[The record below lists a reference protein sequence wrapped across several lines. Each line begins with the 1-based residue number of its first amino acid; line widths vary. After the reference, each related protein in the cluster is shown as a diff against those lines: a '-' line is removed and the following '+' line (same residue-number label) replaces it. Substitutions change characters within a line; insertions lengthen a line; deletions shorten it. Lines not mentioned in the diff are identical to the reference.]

1 MEIHLISV
9 GVVIVIVESIYD
21 SNKEVS
27 KTKGLFVCTVVVVVP
42 DFVDVPVMEPPS
54 LVDLNKIVV
63 VLKRIKIVQIEK
75 ESEKVTAPVTKGEQD
90 IEIDDVGEV
99 VKEDNWVPKVK
110 EIGKIDE
117 EFNSFRSNN
126 MVWMN
131 LLRIRPFYCKSLKK
145 A

>member
-99 VKEDNWVPKVK
+99 VKEDN
-110 EIGKIDE
+110 
-117 EFNSFRSNN
+117 
-126 MVWMN
+126 
-131 LLRIRPFYCKSLKK
+131 
-145 A
+145 